1 MKNESLIPSERIEQ
15 SILLIRGHK
24 VMLDRDLA
32 ELYGVKAIALRQAV
46 KRNPKRFPDDFIFQL
61 SIAETEN
68 LVSQNVIPSKRSL
81 GGSLPYVFTEQG
93 VTMLSCVLNSDRAI
107 LVNVSIMRVFIQMR
121 QVLASQSNLM
131 KKIIEMEKKYDRQFV
146 IVFDAIKQL
155 MAPPN
160 PTHRKIGFR
169 KE

>member
-1 MKNESLIPSERIEQ
+1 MIWPNSTASRRLLCAKLLNEIQ
-15 SILLIRGHK
+15 
-24 VMLDRDLA
+24 
-32 ELYGVKAIALRQAV
+32 
-46 KRNPKRFPDDFIFQL
+46 NDFIFQL